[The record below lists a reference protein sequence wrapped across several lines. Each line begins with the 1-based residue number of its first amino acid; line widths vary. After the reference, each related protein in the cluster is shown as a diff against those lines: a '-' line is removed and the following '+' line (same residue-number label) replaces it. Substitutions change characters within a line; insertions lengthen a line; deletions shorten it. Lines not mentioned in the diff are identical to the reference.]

1 VGLARVRWA
10 IMSFRRRVLI
20 DLAVGVVVTAFAM
33 GVTYWQAATA
43 PSDSARGETFRLV
56 CPLH

>member
-1 VGLARVRWA
+1 
-10 IMSFRRRVLI
+10 MSFRRRVLI
-20 DLAVGVVVTAFAM
+20 DLAVGVVVTVLAM

-43 PSDSARGETFRLV
+43 PTDSARGETFRLV